1 MTSATQLSPVFVAFQ
16 ANSDTQAVIEAIRSD
31 NPQAKVNEYP
41 AMVKIDCPG
50 RLVIRRAAI
59 EEQIG
64 REYDL
69 REIYIN
75 LISLSGEVDESEDE
89 FVLEWKRG

>member
-1 MTSATQLSPVFVAFQ
+1 MSSETQLSPVFVAFQ
-16 ANSDTQAVIEAIRSD
+16 ANSDTQAVIEAIRND

-50 RLVIRRAAI
+50 RLVIRRATI

-75 LISLSGEVDESEDE
+75 LISLAGEVDESEEE